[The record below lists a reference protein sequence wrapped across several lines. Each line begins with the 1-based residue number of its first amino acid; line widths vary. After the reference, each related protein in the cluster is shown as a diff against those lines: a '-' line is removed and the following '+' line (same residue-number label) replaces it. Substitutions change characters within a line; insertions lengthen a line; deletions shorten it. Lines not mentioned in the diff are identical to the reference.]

1 MNRCTALLLGLLF
14 CTLQTQAA
22 GLVASVD
29 RNQLSSGETVELTL
43 ESNDVTLFGKPDLSA
58 LEAQFEVRGTRQVN
72 QLTSLNGDVAF
83 SFIRNGRGT
92 TSPTPEPATWGMMIL
107 GFGII
112 GATRRRRPRVV
123 VSAV

>member
-72 QLTSLNGDVAF
+72 QLTSLNGCLLY
-83 SFIRNGRGT
+83 
-92 TSPTPEPATWGMMIL
+92 TSPS
-107 GFGII
+107 
-112 GATRRRRPRVV
+112 PRD
-123 VSAV
+123 